1 MLAILGGLGAAFAFA
16 GSTLCSSRSS
26 RLIPPASVVA
36 WVMAVGLVAVTP
48 FLVVEGVPSGLDAGA
63 VAWFAIAG
71 VGNVGGLLV
80 AYAALRIADVGLVA
94 PILSTQGAIA
104 ALIAVA
110 AGEHLGAASAV
121 ALVVIALGVVLSA
134 TAPGSVATED
144 ARPRRAVALASTAA
158 LVFGVGLYAI
168 GRVGADLSVAWAV
181 LPPRLVGVVCVA
193 APLALAGRL
202 RLTRAAAPLVV
213 VGGLCEVGRLR
224 LHRRGL
230 PRQHR
235 DHRRAL
241 VPVRR
246 HRRSCG
252 GPALRRAPGPGAD
265 RGDRHHR
272 RRHRRPGRPPG
283 VGGRRNGAG
292 GSPDDSPPVLAA

>member
-26 RLIPPASVVA
+26 RLIPPRSVVA
-36 WVMAVGLVAVTP
+36 WVMAVGLVVVTP
-48 FLVVEGVPSGLDAGA
+48 FLVVAGVPSGLDAGA

-71 VGNVGGLLV
+71 AGNVGGLLL

-134 TAPGSVATED
+134 TAPGSVAMED

-213 VGGLCEVGRLR
+213 VGGLCEAAGFACIAAGSRDSIATTAVLSSQFAAIAALAAVLLFGEPLGRAR
-224 LHRRGL
+224 TAGI
-230 PRQHR
+230 
-235 DHRRAL
+235 
-241 VPVRR
+241 VTI
-246 HRRSCG
+246 
-252 GPALRRAPGPGAD
+252 
-265 RGDRHHR
+265 
-272 RRHRRPGRPPG
+272 
-283 VGGRRNGAG
+283 GAG
-292 GSPDDSPPVLAA
+292 IAVLGALQA

>member
-16 GSTLCSSRSS
+16 GATLCSSRSS
-26 RLIPPASVVA
+26 RLIPPASVLA
-36 WVMAVGLVAVTP
+36 WVMAVGMVVVTP
-48 FLVVEGVPSGLDAGA
+48 FVIIDGVPSGLDAGA

-110 AGEHLGAASAV
+110 AGEHLGAVSAV
-121 ALVVIALGVVLSA
+121 ALVVVALGVVVSA
-134 TAPGSVATED
+134 TAPGSVATEG
-144 ARPRRAVALASTAA
+144 ARPRRPIALASAAA

-181 LPPRLVGVVCVA
+181 LPARLVGVVCVA

-213 VGGLCEVGRLR
+213 AGGLCEAGGFACIAIGSRDSIATTAVLSSQFAAIAALAAVVLFAEPLGRAR
-224 LHRRGL
+224 TAGI
-230 PRQHR
+230 
-235 DHRRAL
+235 
-241 VPVRR
+241 VTI
-246 HRRSCG
+246 
-252 GPALRRAPGPGAD
+252 
-265 RGDRHHR
+265 
-272 RRHRRPGRPPG
+272 
-283 VGGRRNGAG
+283 GAG
-292 GSPDDSPPVLAA
+292 IALLGALQA

>member
-16 GSTLCSSRSS
+16 GLTLCSSRSS
-26 RLIPPASVVA
+26 RLIPPPSVVA
-36 WVMAVGLVAVTP
+36 WVMAVGLVVVTP
-48 FLVVEGVPSGLDAGA
+48 FVVVEGVPSGLDAGA
-63 VAWFAIAG
+63 VAWFTIAG

-121 ALVVIALGVVLSA
+121 ALVVVALGVVVSA

-213 VGGLCEVGRLR
+213 VGGLCEAAGFACIAVGS
-224 LHRRGL
+224 
-230 PRQHR
+230 R
-235 DHRRAL
+235 DSIATTAVLSSQFAAIAALAAVLLFGEPLGRARTAGI
-241 VPVRR
+241 VTI
-246 HRRSCG
+246 
-252 GPALRRAPGPGAD
+252 
-265 RGDRHHR
+265 
-272 RRHRRPGRPPG
+272 
-283 VGGRRNGAG
+283 GAG
-292 GSPDDSPPVLAA
+292 IAVLGALQA

>member
-1 MLAILGGLGAAFAFA
+1 MLAILGGLGAALAFA

-26 RLIPPASVVA
+26 RLIPPASVLA
-36 WVMAVGLVAVTP
+36 WVMAVGMVVVTP
-48 FLVVEGVPSGLDAGA
+48 FVIVEGVPSGLDAGA

-110 AGEHLGAASAV
+110 AGEHLGAASAI
-121 ALVVIALGVVLSA
+121 ALVVVALGVVVSA
-134 TAPGSVATED
+134 TAPASVATEG

-181 LPPRLVGVVCVA
+181 LPARLVGVVCVA

-202 RLTRAAAPLVV
+202 RLTRAAAPLVI
-213 VGGLCEVGRLR
+213 VGGLCEAAGFACIAAGSRDSIATTAVLSSQFAAIAAIAAVLLFAEPLGRAR
-224 LHRRGL
+224 TAGI
-230 PRQHR
+230 
-235 DHRRAL
+235 
-241 VPVRR
+241 VTI
-246 HRRSCG
+246 
-252 GPALRRAPGPGAD
+252 
-265 RGDRHHR
+265 
-272 RRHRRPGRPPG
+272 
-283 VGGRRNGAG
+283 GAG
-292 GSPDDSPPVLAA
+292 IAVLGALQA

>member
-36 WVMAVGLVAVTP
+36 WVMAVGLVVVTP
-48 FLVVEGVPSGLDAGA
+48 FLVVAGVPSGLDAGA

-71 VGNVGGLLV
+71 VGNVGGLLL

-121 ALVVIALGVVLSA
+121 ALVVVALGVVLSA

-213 VGGLCEVGRLR
+213 VGGLCEAAGFACIAAGSRDSIATTAVLSSQFAAIAALAAVLLFSEPLGRAR
-224 LHRRGL
+224 T
-230 PRQHR
+230 
-235 DHRRAL
+235 A
-241 VPVRR
+241 
-246 HRRSCG
+246 
-252 GPALRRAPGPGAD
+252 
-265 RGDRHHR
+265 
-272 RRHRRPGRPPG
+272 G
-283 VGGRRNGAG
+283 VVTIGAG
-292 GSPDDSPPVLAA
+292 IAVLGALQA

>member
-36 WVMAVGLVAVTP
+36 WVMAVGLVVVTL
-48 FLVVEGVPSGLDAGA
+48 FLVVEGAPSGLDAGA

-71 VGNVGGLLV
+71 AGNVGGLLV

-110 AGEHLGAASAV
+110 AGEDLGAASAV
-121 ALVVIALGVVLSA
+121 ALVVIALGVAVSA

-168 GRVGADLSVAWAV
+168 GRVGADLPVAWAV

-213 VGGLCEVGRLR
+213 VGGLCEAAGFACIAVGS
-224 LHRRGL
+224 
-230 PRQHR
+230 R
-235 DHRRAL
+235 DSIATTAVLSSQFAAIAALAAVLLFSEPLGRARTAGI
-241 VPVRR
+241 VTI
-246 HRRSCG
+246 
-252 GPALRRAPGPGAD
+252 
-265 RGDRHHR
+265 
-272 RRHRRPGRPPG
+272 
-283 VGGRRNGAG
+283 GAG
-292 GSPDDSPPVLAA
+292 IAVLGALQA

>member
-16 GSTLCSSRSS
+16 GLTLCSSRSS
-26 RLIPPASVVA
+26 RLIPPPSVVA
-36 WVMAVGLVAVTP
+36 WVMAVGLVVVTP
-48 FLVVEGVPSGLDAGA
+48 FVVVEGVPSGLDAGA
-63 VAWFAIAG
+63 VAWFTIAG

-80 AYAALRIADVGLVA
+80 AYAALRVADVGLVA

-121 ALVVIALGVVLSA
+121 ALVVVALGVVVSA

-181 LPPRLVGVVCVA
+181 VPPRLVGVVCVA

-213 VGGLCEVGRLR
+213 VGGLCEAAGFACIAAGSRDSIATTAVLSSQFAAIAALAAVLLFSEPLGRAR
-224 LHRRGL
+224 T
-230 PRQHR
+230 
-235 DHRRAL
+235 A
-241 VPVRR
+241 
-246 HRRSCG
+246 
-252 GPALRRAPGPGAD
+252 
-265 RGDRHHR
+265 
-272 RRHRRPGRPPG
+272 G
-283 VGGRRNGAG
+283 VVTIGAG
-292 GSPDDSPPVLAA
+292 IAVLGALQA

>member
-26 RLIPPASVVA
+26 RLIPPTSVVA
-36 WVMAVGLVAVTP
+36 WVMAVGLVVVTP

-71 VGNVGGLLV
+71 AGNVGGLLV

-121 ALVVIALGVVLSA
+121 ALVVIALGVVVSA

-213 VGGLCEVGRLR
+213 VGGLCEAAGFACIAAGSRDSIATTAVLSSQFAAIAALAAVLLFGEPLGRAR
-224 LHRRGL
+224 TAGI
-230 PRQHR
+230 
-235 DHRRAL
+235 
-241 VPVRR
+241 VTI
-246 HRRSCG
+246 
-252 GPALRRAPGPGAD
+252 
-265 RGDRHHR
+265 
-272 RRHRRPGRPPG
+272 
-283 VGGRRNGAG
+283 GAG
-292 GSPDDSPPVLAA
+292 IAVLGALQA

>member
-16 GSTLCSSRSS
+16 GLTLCSSRSS
-26 RLIPPASVVA
+26 RLIPPPSVVA
-36 WVMAVGLVAVTP
+36 WVMAVGLVVVTP
-48 FLVVEGVPSGLDAGA
+48 FVVVEGVPSGLDAGA
-63 VAWFAIAG
+63 VAWFTIAG

-80 AYAALRIADVGLVA
+80 AYAALRVADVGLVA

-121 ALVVIALGVVLSA
+121 ALVVVALGVVVSA

-181 LPPRLVGVVCVA
+181 VPPRLVGVVCVA
-193 APLALAGRL
+193 APLALGGPPAAHPR
-202 RLTRAAAPLVV
+202 RRAAR
-213 VGGLCEVGRLR
+213 GRRRALRGRGLR

-252 GPALRRAPGPGAD
+252 GPALQ
-265 RGDRHHR
+265 
-272 RRHRRPGRPPG
+272 
-283 VGGRRNGAG
+283 
-292 GSPDDSPPVLAA
+292 

>member
-36 WVMAVGLVAVTP
+36 WVMAVGLVVVTP
-48 FLVVEGVPSGLDAGA
+48 FLVVAGVPSGLDAGA

-121 ALVVIALGVVLSA
+121 ALVVVALGVVLSA

-213 VGGLCEVGRLR
+213 VGGLCEAAGFVCIAVGS
-224 LHRRGL
+224 
-230 PRQHR
+230 R
-235 DHRRAL
+235 DSIATTAVLSSQFAAIAALAAVLLFSEPLGRARTAGI
-241 VPVRR
+241 VTI
-246 HRRSCG
+246 
-252 GPALRRAPGPGAD
+252 
-265 RGDRHHR
+265 
-272 RRHRRPGRPPG
+272 
-283 VGGRRNGAG
+283 GAG
-292 GSPDDSPPVLAA
+292 IALLGALQA

>member
-36 WVMAVGLVAVTP
+36 WVMVVGLVAVTP
-48 FLVVEGVPSGLDAGA
+48 FMVVEGVPSGLDAGA

-121 ALVVIALGVVLSA
+121 ALVVVALGVVVSA

-213 VGGLCEVGRLR
+213 AGGLCEVAGFACVAIGSRDSIATTAVLSSQFAAIAALAAVLLFGEPLGRAR
-224 LHRRGL
+224 TAGI
-230 PRQHR
+230 
-235 DHRRAL
+235 
-241 VPVRR
+241 VTI
-246 HRRSCG
+246 
-252 GPALRRAPGPGAD
+252 
-265 RGDRHHR
+265 
-272 RRHRRPGRPPG
+272 
-283 VGGRRNGAG
+283 GAG
-292 GSPDDSPPVLAA
+292 IAVLGALQA

>member
-26 RLIPPASVVA
+26 RLIPPASVLA
-36 WVMAVGLVAVTP
+36 WVMVVGMVVVTP
-48 FLVVEGVPSGLDAGA
+48 FVIAEGVPSGLDGGA

-71 VGNVGGLLV
+71 VGNVAGLLV

-121 ALVVIALGVVLSA
+121 ALVVVALGVVVSA
-134 TAPGSVATED
+134 TAPGSVATDD
-144 ARPRRAVALASTAA
+144 ARPRRAIALASAAA

-181 LPPRLVGVVCVA
+181 LPARLVGVVCVA

-213 VGGLCEVGRLR
+213 AGGLCEAAGFACVAIGSRDSIATTAVLSSQFAAIAALAAVVLFGEPLGRAR
-224 LHRRGL
+224 TAGI
-230 PRQHR
+230 
-235 DHRRAL
+235 
-241 VPVRR
+241 VTI
-246 HRRSCG
+246 
-252 GPALRRAPGPGAD
+252 
-265 RGDRHHR
+265 
-272 RRHRRPGRPPG
+272 
-283 VGGRRNGAG
+283 GAG
-292 GSPDDSPPVLAA
+292 IAVLGALQA

>member
-26 RLIPPASVVA
+26 RLIPPASVLA
-36 WVMAVGLVAVTP
+36 WVMAVGMVVVTP
-48 FLVVEGVPSGLDAGA
+48 FVIVEGVPSGLDAGA

-110 AGEHLGAASAV
+110 AGEHLGAASAI
-121 ALVVIALGVVLSA
+121 ALVVVALGVVVSA
-134 TAPGSVATED
+134 TAPASVATEG

-181 LPPRLVGVVCVA
+181 LPARLVGVVCVA

-202 RLTRAAAPLVV
+202 RLTRAAAPLVI
-213 VGGLCEVGRLR
+213 VGGLCEAAGFACIAAGSRESIATTAVLSSQFAAIAAIAAVLLYAEPLGRAR
-224 LHRRGL
+224 TAGI
-230 PRQHR
+230 
-235 DHRRAL
+235 
-241 VPVRR
+241 VTI
-246 HRRSCG
+246 
-252 GPALRRAPGPGAD
+252 
-265 RGDRHHR
+265 
-272 RRHRRPGRPPG
+272 
-283 VGGRRNGAG
+283 GAG
-292 GSPDDSPPVLAA
+292 IAVLGALQA